1 MSYRIVMA
9 SVLAVAA
16 AAPATAQ
23 TVSVMR
29 ENHAAEHEAQA
40 VMSFHAESVV
50 ESRITEGRPY
60 AAEATTEFVQVLGD
74 GNRISRRTTVRVFR
88 DGEGRTRREELG
100 TGDAPESISIYDPVS
115 HVTYV
120 LDPVRRV
127 AHKSAVRIVYPT
139 AIADKVTGKA
149 RIEGKIALVPPTE
162 MAVSVVPEAIEHH
175 RFMDAN
181 KHTTEPVGHAG
192 LVVSTKM
199 RGAPGDATTE
209 SLGEQMIG
217 GVRAEGSRT
226 TTIVPAG
233 AIGNQQEIR
242 IVSEQWFSPDLQVL
256 VMTRHSDPR
265 SGDVTYRLSNIIR
278 AEPGAGL
285 FDVPADYTVRESS
298 YMKAPA
304 LR

>member
-1 MSYRIVMA
+1 MMYRIVMA
-9 SVLAVAA
+9 SVLAIAA
-16 AAPATAQ
+16 AAPGTAQ

-29 ENHAAEHEAQA
+29 EKHTTVHDAQA

-60 AAEATTEFVQVLGD
+60 AADATTEFVQVLGD
-74 GNRISRRTTVRVFR
+74 GNRISRKTTVRVFR

-100 TGDAPESISIYDPVS
+100 TGDTPESISIYDPVS

-127 AHKSAVRIVYPT
+127 AHKSAVRIVSPT
-139 AIADKVTGKA
+139 AGAGKITDKT
-149 RIEGKIALVPPTE
+149 RIWEKIALVPPTE
-162 MAVSVVPEAIEHH
+162 MAVGIVPDPTEHH
-175 RFMDAN
+175 KFMEAG
-181 KHTTEPVGHAG
+181 KHSTEAFGRAG
-192 LVVSTKM
+192 VVVSTKM
-199 RGAPGDATTE
+199 RVAPDNATTE

-217 GVRAEGSRT
+217 GVRAEGTRT

-233 AIGNQQEIR
+233 TIGNQQDIR

-298 YMKAPA
+298 YMKSPA